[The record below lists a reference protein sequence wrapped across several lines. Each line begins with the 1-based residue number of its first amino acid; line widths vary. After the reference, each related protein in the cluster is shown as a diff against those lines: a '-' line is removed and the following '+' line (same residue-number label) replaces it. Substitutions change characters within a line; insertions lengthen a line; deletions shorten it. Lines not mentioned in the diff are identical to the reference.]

1 MLYLVVL
8 FLVTVVTAIPP
19 LDSSEKLILDP
30 DQYEESVVDYT
41 AHPSLDPS
49 GQILEGLLIHDRRT
63 RINHFKF
70 EL

>member
-1 MLYLVVL
+1 MFYLVL
-8 FLVTVVTAIPP
+8 FLITVVTAIPP

-49 GQILEGLLIHDRRT
+49 GQILEGLLIHD
-63 RINHFKF
+63 K
-70 EL
+70 